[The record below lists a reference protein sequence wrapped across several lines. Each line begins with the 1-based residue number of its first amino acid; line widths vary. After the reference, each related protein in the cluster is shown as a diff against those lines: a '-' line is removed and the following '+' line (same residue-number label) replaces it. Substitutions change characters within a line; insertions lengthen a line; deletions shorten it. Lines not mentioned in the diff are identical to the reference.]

1 MRAKVDRQSYD
12 ELRPGVDAA
21 LALLD
26 WFVELQKTFVAVL
39 NDLGGSQAQ
48 PSPATLTILGEAL
61 DCCIVLENQFG
72 GWSQC
77 INRFSWFKR
86 TFAQIRRDIAAEVDC
101 DKLNRDLSRF
111 QGFIGARDRRHT
123 RTRTRDTEH
132 AALIAPPERMR
143 ARRRA
148 SSIHPAALCPQI
160 LTRPCIRTLSRLLVS
175 VGDSSYPIG
184 MHMTGPL
191 RAAVKKAPGHERLLV
206 ACAFQLGAS
215 AEGSAGTPLPGAA
228 ALAAANLLRPLPYL
242 LYLADGDSGDSY
254 NVFTAQK
261 SARRAH
267 AHAHAHMHTRTRT
280 RAHAAR
286 AVRPHARLIHITSTL
301 SAPHHARPSSRS
313 GAVTKGV
320 QEAPDGG
327 LLAACRAVDGAR
339 PARRPPRA
347 PRHGAHA
354 LPALFAVDA
363 NEVGD
368 AKGRGGRRGVLRTR
382 LERHANREALNMVC
396 ETRRRRRG
404 CKKQLAPGATR
415 RAAAAAGDVRQAAA
429 GWPHRVL
436 ESERERVCAARE
448 AAACSRRA
456 ASSQRC
462 LHHVG
467 RRLGHKGGGLNI
479 ERHREVRGAEALR
492 VTRRQCRGGGKGVWR
507 TEWQTETRRSHP
519 RRHTHMWDKR
529 GEESGQTVCLS
540 RCA

>member
-1 MRAKVDRQSYD
+1 M
-12 ELRPGVDAA
+12 
-21 LALLD
+21 
-26 WFVELQKTFVAVL
+26 
-39 NDLGGSQAQ
+39 
-48 PSPATLTILGEAL
+48 
-61 DCCIVLENQFG
+61 LENQFG

-160 LTRPCIRTLSRLLVS
+160 VTRPCIRTLSRLLVS

-267 AHAHAHMHTRTRT
+267 AHAHAHTPRARFGHTRGSSISP
-280 RAHAAR
+280 
-286 AVRPHARLIHITSTL
+286 VR
-301 SAPHHARPSSRS
+301 SAPLIMLAPPL
-313 GAVTKGV
+313 AV
-320 QEAPDGG
+320 APLQKVFKKHQMVDCSPP
-327 LLAACRAVDGAR
+327 AALSTELG
-339 PARRPPRA
+339 
-347 PRHGAHA
+347 
-354 LPALFAVDA
+354 LPAGHPVHLGTVLTRCPHYLPSMRTKW
-363 NEVGD
+363 GMP
-368 AKGRGGRRGVLRTR
+368 KGAADDEACCVL
-382 LERHANREALNMVC
+382 A
-396 ETRRRRRG
+396 
-404 CKKQLAPGATR
+404 
-415 RAAAAAGDVRQAAA
+415 
-429 GWPHRVL
+429 
-436 ESERERVCAARE
+436 
-448 AAACSRRA
+448 
-456 ASSQRC
+456 
-462 LHHVG
+462 
-467 RRLGHKGGGLNI
+467 
-479 ERHREVRGAEALR
+479 
-492 VTRRQCRGGGKGVWR
+492 
-507 TEWQTETRRSHP
+507 
-519 RRHTHMWDKR
+519 
-529 GEESGQTVCLS
+529 
-540 RCA
+540 